1 MQGTPCSLQFS
12 WIAFG
17 EEWHSKVTFHIRDS
31 VKTGGALRPVF
42 LLVFPVLLP
51 SCPSRRWRSCMVL
64 HNELL
69 WETMAFQCL
78 CGLSLSLRH
87 WVKLQGKVLP
97 FLQPASSSFRYEHKC
112 IIKMTETPKVDLKYH
127 VKTRHEQGWARP
139 GDSGTKGKGTCELP
153 AGASLFSFLLIWR
166 RLELT

>member
-1 MQGTPCSLQFS
+1 
-12 WIAFG
+12 
-17 EEWHSKVTFHIRDS
+17 
-31 VKTGGALRPVF
+31 
-42 LLVFPVLLP
+42 
-51 SCPSRRWRSCMVL
+51 MVL

-78 CGLSLSLRH
+78 CGLSLSLRY

-153 AGASLFSFLLIWR
+153 AGASVFLPPHLETIR
-166 RLELT
+166 TDMTTERLEEHETLWVTLCTHYGKA